1 MTVLYSY
8 NYSSAGEGP
17 WWGIRCSQSQYM
29 RVVDRM
35 QETRCF
41 VYLTNE
47 QNNTVAVAIEGPH
60 NEGEDILFGPSWL
73 LERLGIEEGNP
84 VSLTIVGHMLPKGIS
99 IKLKPVD
106 GMSVEGPMFIEGLTE
121 ALNQLGVLQK
131 GLISAIVDPSL
142 PELHH
147 FYIEELEP
155 NSICLADGELRVE
168 LMRAVNRPDTPP
180 LHNPS
185 RSDTPIPEALLAE
198 PAAFDWLAP
207 MVPISDLP
215 ASSSAPTPFAGR
227 GNLLGRSR
235 LV

>member
-1 MTVLYSY
+1 MTILYSY

-29 RVVDRM
+29 RVVHRM

-60 NEGEDILFGPSWL
+60 TEGDDILFGPPWL
-73 LERLGIEEGNP
+73 LQRLGLEEGET
-84 VSLTIVGHMLPKGIS
+84 VSLTIVGHLLPKGIS

-106 GMSVEGPMFIEGLTE
+106 GTSVEGPMFIEGLTE

-142 PELHH
+142 PELHQ

-168 LMRAVNRPDTPP
+168 LMRAVNRPDTP
-180 LHNPS
+180 
-185 RSDTPIPEALLAE
+185 IPPE
-198 PAAFDWLAP
+198 PEILVPEPTSFDWSVP
-207 MVPISDLP
+207 MVPEM
-215 ASSSAPTPFAGR
+215 ASIPTPTTFGGR

>member
-1 MTVLYSY
+1 MTILYSY

-29 RVVDRM
+29 RVVQRM

-60 NEGEDILFGPSWL
+60 TEGEDILFGPQWL
-73 LERLGIEEGNP
+73 LDRLHISEGGP
-84 VSLTIVGHMLPKGIS
+84 ISLTIIGHLLPKGIS

-106 GMSVEGPMFIEGLTE
+106 GTSVEGPMFIEGLTE

-131 GLISAIVDPSL
+131 GLLSAVVDPSL
-142 PELHH
+142 PEIHQ

-168 LMRAVNRPDTPP
+168 LLRAVNRPDTPIP
-180 LHNPS
+180 PEPEVL
-185 RSDTPIPEALLAE
+185 IPE
-198 PAAFDWLAP
+198 PTSFDWSAP
-207 MVPISDLP
+207 MVPETTSM
-215 ASSSAPTPFAGR
+215 PTPTAFGGR